1 MDVGAWVTEDPLRAY
16 TVIVAAAVVVLA
28 AVVLV
33 ARISAA
39 WVPIRTWLIMLPV
52 LFVPLWLGAP
62 WWAAFVSLI
71 GIFGF
76 KEFAKTTGLYREL
89 GFVVVVY
96 LFIAAANLA
105 AFVRHD
111 GVFITLPMWSLLAL
125 TLLPIVLNRVEDMVQ
140 WFALSVMGFTFY
152 GFFLAHLT
160 WLAGTPIGLGPLL
173 YVLTATILSDV
184 LAFLFGKRVGRRH
197 WTRISPNKTVEGSL
211 LAFIGTVALAF
222 VHWPLALSH
231 LPWHGVLLA
240 GIIVAVGAQVGDLTM
255 ALVKRNAGVK
265 DFGSLLPGHGGITD
279 RVNSL
284 MITAPAFVH
293 AIGFLYGPM

>member
-1 MDVGAWVTEDPLRAY
+1 MEVGRWLVEDPLRAY
-16 TVIVAAAVVVLA
+16 TALALA
-28 AVVLV
+28 AVIGLSAVVLI

-39 WVPIRTWLIMLPV
+39 WVPIRTWLLMLPAI
-52 LFVPLWLGAP
+52 FAPLWLGAP
-62 WWAAFVSLI
+62 WWTAFVTLI

-89 GFVVVVY
+89 PFVLVVY
-96 LFIAAANLA
+96 LFIGAVNLA
-105 AFVRHD
+105 ALLRAD

-125 TLLPIVLNRVEDMVQ
+125 TLLPILLNRTDDMIQ

-160 WLAGTPIGLGPLL
+160 WLSGTPLGLGPLL

-184 LAFLFGKRVGRRH
+184 LAFLVGKRVGRHR
-197 WTRISPNKTVEGSL
+197 WTKISPNKTIEGSL
-211 LAFIGTVALAF
+211 LAFVATVALAF
-222 VHWPLALSH
+222 VHWPLALPH

-240 GIIVAVGAQVGDLTM
+240 GVIVGAGAQVGDLTM

-265 DFGSLLPGHGGITD
+265 DFGNLLPGHGGISD
-279 RVNSL
+279 RANSL
-284 MITAPAFVH
+284 MITAPAFTH
-293 AIGFLYGPM
+293 AIGSLYGPI

>member
-1 MDVGAWVTEDPLRAY
+1 MDFAAWFTGEPLRAY
-16 TVIVAAAVVVLA
+16 TVIVAAAVIVLTLVVLA
-28 AVVLV
+28 

-39 WVPIRTWLIMLPV
+39 MVPIRTWLLMLPAIF
-52 LFVPLWLGAP
+52 LPLWLGVP
-62 WWAAFVSLI
+62 WWAAFVTLI

-89 GFVVVVY
+89 SFVVVVY
-96 LFIAAANLA
+96 VFIGAVNLA
-105 AFVRHD
+105 ALLRHD

-125 TLLPIVLNRVEDMVQ
+125 TLLPIVLNRVDDMVQ
-140 WFALSVMGFTFY
+140 WFALSVMGFTLY

-173 YVLTATILSDV
+173 YVITATILSDV
-184 LAFLFGKRVGRRH
+184 LAFLFGKRIGHRR

-211 LAFIGTVALAF
+211 VAFVGTVLLAF

-240 GIIVAVGAQVGDLTM
+240 GIIVGVGAQVGDLTM

-265 DFGSLLPGHGGITD
+265 DFGNLLPGHGGISD
-279 RVNSL
+279 RINSL
-284 MITAPAFVH
+284 MITTPAFVH

>member
-1 MDVGAWVTEDPLRAY
+1 MEVGAWLVAEPLRAY
-16 TVIVAAAVVVLA
+16 TILAMAGVLVLS
-28 AVVLV
+28 AVVLL
-33 ARISAA
+33 ARITSA
-39 WVPIRTWLIMLPV
+39 WLPIRTWLIMLPI

-62 WWAAFVSLI
+62 WWAAFVTLV
-71 GIFGF
+71 GIFGV

-89 GFVVVVY
+89 TFVLAVY
-96 LFIAAANLA
+96 LFIVFVNVAALLRA
-105 AFVRHD
+105 D

-125 TLLPIVLNRVEDMVQ
+125 TLLPIMLNRTDDMIQ

-152 GFFLAHLT
+152 GYFLAHLV
-160 WLAGTPIGLGPLL
+160 WLAGAPQGLGPLL

-184 LAFLFGKRVGRRH
+184 LAFLFGKRIGRRR
-197 WTRISPNKTVEGSL
+197 WTDISPNKTVEGSL
-211 LAFIGTVALAF
+211 LAFVATVALAF
-222 VHWPLALSH
+222 AHWPLALSH

-240 GIIVAVGAQVGDLTM
+240 GVIVGIGAQVGDLTM

-265 DFGSLLPGHGGITD
+265 DFGNLLPGHGGITD

-284 MITAPAFVH
+284 MITAPAFTH